1 MNNKKCNNVSSC
13 SPFIIWRNY
22 ALGAVSVS
30 VVPLFIML
38 LPAGWCH
45 FITLLVSLLL
55 FSFVRFNRKS
65 KVETCMLIPY
75 SAARSLL
82 IITICFVVIDFF
94 NADRL
99 AEVKPLKAMLLPV
112 VVLIVLL
119 VMKYKGLKNV
129 LCIDC
134 LLRNGSVCERKALGH
149 IYERENRYIVPRQI
163 KVAIV
168 GIIVV
173 WGYEIFV
180 SNSFYDSSFDDFI
193 FYFLPLIIV
202 TTDLLMLR
210 FRYFLIRVYR
220 RYDKF
225 ETRQEVPV
233 GKKRLRITVVCG
245 DAVYYVMQN
254 EMYET
259 PFIVDSEFEEKIS
272 VGFAKSYM
280 AERLG
285 FVNVGSIRFCYG
297 SLDFEQKRSVEH
309 YFCFI
314 DDKSM
319 ILRYEEKFA
328 VKGEWMTKEE
338 LVINHNKEMFTPF
351 VTAELSRIFRIMTA
365 SKIYDIDGHRRI
377 DIKGYI
383 PNFSISEIKNSSLDF
398 SDNRWVYLSKF
409 NRDVSFAKL
418 RLFWYKYIEGLG

>member
-1 MNNKKCNNVSSC
+1 
-13 SPFIIWRNY
+13 
-22 ALGAVSVS
+22 
-30 VVPLFIML
+30 
-38 LPAGWCH
+38 
-45 FITLLVSLLL
+45 
-55 FSFVRFNRKS
+55 
-65 KVETCMLIPY
+65 MLIPY
-75 SAARSLL
+75 IAARSLL
-82 IITICFVVIDFF
+82 IVTICFVVLDFF

-99 AEVKPLKAMLLPV
+99 MEIKPLKAMLLPV
-112 VVLIVLL
+112 VVLVVLL

-129 LCIDC
+129 LCVDC
-134 LLRNGSVCERKALGH
+134 LLRNGSVCERRALGH
-149 IYERENRYIVPRQI
+149 IYERENRYLVPRQI

-168 GIIVV
+168 GVIVV
-173 WGYEIFV
+173 WGYELFISDF
-180 SNSFYDSSFDDFI
+180 FYDSSYDEFI

-202 TTDLLMLR
+202 SVDLLMLR

-220 RYDKF
+220 RYDKC
-225 ETRQEVPV
+225 ETRQEVQE
-233 GKKRLRITVVCG
+233 GMKRLRITVVSG
-245 DAVYYVMQN
+245 DSVYYVMQK
-254 EMYET
+254 EIYET
-259 PFIVDSEFEEKIS
+259 PFIADTEFEEKIS

-280 AERLG
+280 AEHLG
-285 FVNVGSIRFCYG
+285 FVNIGFIRFCYG

-319 ILRYEEKFA
+319 ILRYEEKFG

-338 LVINHNKEMFTPF
+338 LVSNHNKEKFTPF
-351 VTAELSRIFRIMTA
+351 VAAELSRIFRIMTA
-365 SKIYDIDGHRRI
+365 SKIYDIDGHRKI

-383 PNFSISEIKNSSLDF
+383 PNFSISEIKDSSIDF

>member
-1 MNNKKCNNVSSC
+1 
-13 SPFIIWRNY
+13 
-22 ALGAVSVS
+22 
-30 VVPLFIML
+30 
-38 LPAGWCH
+38 
-45 FITLLVSLLL
+45 
-55 FSFVRFNRKS
+55 
-65 KVETCMLIPY
+65 MLIPY

-99 AEVKPLKAMLLPV
+99 VEVKPLKAMLLPV

-119 VMKYKGLKNV
+119 VMKYKGLKIV

-149 IYERENRYIVPRQI
+149 IYERENRYLVPRQI

-202 TTDLLMLR
+202 TMDLLMLR

-245 DAVYYVMQN
+245 DTVYYVMQN

-314 DDKSM
+314 EDKSM
-319 ILRYEEKFA
+319 ILKYEEKFA
-328 VKGEWMTKEE
+328 VKG
-338 LVINHNKEMFTPF
+338 
-351 VTAELSRIFRIMTA
+351 S
-365 SKIYDIDGHRRI
+365 G
-377 DIKGYI
+377 
-383 PNFSISEIKNSSLDF
+383 
-398 SDNRWVYLSKF
+398 
-409 NRDVSFAKL
+409 
-418 RLFWYKYIEGLG
+418 